1 MFFDNVSVSES
12 DIFIMYFIQRNNC
25 CAAFVGR
32 FAMSSRSLPLFNA
45 VLSSEVGVAIEFD
58 FLDRFQGRFAKF
70 RATLQ
75 NLFVEVAAFLVHN
88 SDGDLHIIIEFGR
101 TNLMTILM
109 RIRKRR
115 CMKIIAKI
123 RKFLEKYTPFLP

>member
-1 MFFDNVSVSES
+1 
-12 DIFIMYFIQRNNC
+12 
-25 CAAFVGR
+25 
-32 FAMSSRSLPLFNA
+32 MSSRSLLLFNA

-58 FLDRFQGRFAKF
+58 FLDRFQGISKF
-70 RATLQ
+70 KATLQ
-75 NLFVEVAAFLVHN
+75 NLFVEVAAFLVHS

-115 CMKIIAKI
+115 CMKIITKI
-123 RKFLEKYTPFLP
+123 PRFLEKYTPFLP

>member
-1 MFFDNVSVSES
+1 MFRLVKATSLSYISYSETTAVPS
-12 DIFIMYFIQRNNC
+12 LS
-25 CAAFVGR
+25 AA
-32 FAMSSRSLPLFNA
+32 LPCLLAPLLLFNA

-75 NLFVEVAAFLVHN
+75 NLLVEVAAFLVHS

-123 RKFLEKYTPFLP
+123 PRFLEKYTPFLP